1 LEGDERQMPRP
12 KSNKESDRLRRMVH
26 QHMGRRASLA
36 AAAVAGA
43 HLDEDA
49 LSVFVEGRL
58 SERESAPLIRHL
70 VACASCRHIT
80 AQLIRLDTEL
90 SASDAPSPAPS
101 AEEPGRIRRLLADL
115 AARVLPSSEDD
126 VVFAYH
132 APADD
137 FEKKEEAKGVE
148 EAQDEA
154 GESETKEPR

>member
-1 LEGDERQMPRP
+1 MPRP

-36 AAAVAGA
+36 PASGA

-90 SASDAPSPAPS
+90 SASEPAAPAPS
-101 AEEPGRIRRLLADL
+101 AEEPGRIRRLLSDL
-115 AARVLPSSEDD
+115 AARVLPSSEED

-137 FEKKEEAKGVE
+137 FEKKEEAKGGE
-148 EAQDEA
+148 EPEDEA
-154 GESETKEPR
+154 GESETTEPR

>member
-1 LEGDERQMPRP
+1 MPRP
-12 KSNKESDRLRRMVH
+12 KSNKESDRVRRMVH
-26 QHMGRRASLA
+26 QHLAGRGSLA
-36 AAAVAGA
+36 STASAAVAVGA

-58 SERESAPLIRHL
+58 SESEAAPLIRHL

-90 SASDAPSPAPS
+90 AAADAPAPAPQ

-115 AARVLPSSEDD
+115 AARVLPASEDD

-137 FEKKEEAKGVE
+137 FEKKDEAKGAE
-148 EAQDEA
+148 ENREN
-154 GESETKEPR
+154 E

>member
-1 LEGDERQMPRP
+1 MPRP

-26 QHMGRRASLA
+26 QHLSRRGSLA
-36 AAAVAGA
+36 PASAAAGA

-58 SERESAPLIRHL
+58 SEREAAPLIRHL

-80 AQLIRLDTEL
+80 TQLIRLDTEL
-90 SASDAPSPAPS
+90 SAAETPAPLPP

-137 FEKKEEAKGVE
+137 FEKKDEPKKGEEPE
-148 EAQDEA
+148 NQE
-154 GESETKEPR
+154 GE

>member
-1 LEGDERQMPRP
+1 MPRP

-26 QHMGRRASLA
+26 QHLGRRASLA
-36 AAAVAGA
+36 PASAAGA

-58 SERESAPLIRHL
+58 SEKESAPVIRHL
-70 VACASCRHIT
+70 VSCASCRHIT

-90 SASDAPSPAPS
+90 TINETPAPAP

-115 AARVLPSSEDD
+115 ASRVLPSSADD

-137 FEKKEEAKGVE
+137 FEKKDTEKDAP
-148 EAQDEA
+148 
-154 GESETKEPR
+154 EPENKKSH

>member
-1 LEGDERQMPRP
+1 MPRP
-12 KSNKESDRLRRMVH
+12 KSNQESDRLRRMVH
-26 QHMGRRASLA
+26 QHLGRRASLA
-36 AAAVAGA
+36 PASPAGA

-58 SERESAPLIRHL
+58 SEKASAPVIRHL
-70 VACASCRHIT
+70 VSCASCRHIT

-90 SASDAPSPAPS
+90 SIGETAPAPAP

-115 AARVLPSSEDD
+115 AARVLPSSADD

-137 FEKKEEAKGVE
+137 FEKKDTSKDVE
-148 EAQDEA
+148 DT
-154 GESETKEPR
+154 GDKESN

>member
-1 LEGDERQMPRP
+1 MPRP
-12 KSNKESDRLRRMVH
+12 KSNKESDRMRRMVH
-26 QHMGRRASLA
+26 QHLARRGALASTA
-36 AAAVAGA
+36 TAAVGA

-58 SERESAPLIRHL
+58 SENEAAPLIRHL
-70 VACASCRHIT
+70 VDCVSCRHIT

-90 SASDAPSPAPS
+90 SAADAPAQAPP

-115 AARVLPSSEDD
+115 AARVLPSSGDD

-137 FEKKEEAKGVE
+137 FEKKDEAKGGE
-148 EAQDEA
+148 EN
-154 GESETKEPR
+154 KENE

>member
-1 LEGDERQMPRP
+1 MPRP

-26 QHMGRRASLA
+26 QHLTRRGSLA
-36 AAAVAGA
+36 AASAAAGP

-49 LSVFVEGRL
+49 LSIFVEGRL
-58 SERESAPLIRHL
+58 SESESGPLVRHL

-90 SASDAPSPAPS
+90 SAGEAGAAPAPP

-115 AARVLPSSEDD
+115 AARVLPSSEED

-137 FEKKEEAKGVE
+137 FEKKDEPKGVE
-148 EAQDEA
+148 EAKDEK
-154 GESETKEPR
+154 GQSE